1 MRASLACHGTALY
14 CTPRTRTIRI
24 AHAHFSDSIPYSG
37 YFPGGKIFVDVQIF
51 FHSWF
56 NVRGVRRSRP
66 HVFKI
71 IGVVIPCI

>member
-1 MRASLACHGTALY
+1 MCVARDDNYVMMPYLLKQKCRH
-14 CTPRTRTIRI
+14 
-24 AHAHFSDSIPYSG
+24 IPYSG

-71 IGVVIPCI
+71 ICVVIPCI

>member
-1 MRASLACHGTALY
+1 MLWVLVQTQLLQLNEL
-14 CTPRTRTIRI
+14 
-24 AHAHFSDSIPYSG
+24 PYSG

-66 HVFKI
+66 HVDRAFNFRVRYFRVLLPNHENHEI
-71 IGVVIPCI
+71 

>member
-1 MRASLACHGTALY
+1 MSSGCD
-14 CTPRTRTIRI
+14 CKEV
-24 AHAHFSDSIPYSG
+24 PYSG

>member
-1 MRASLACHGTALY
+1 MYIDYMNYMNVL
-14 CTPRTRTIRI
+14 
-24 AHAHFSDSIPYSG
+24 PYSG
-37 YFPGGKIFVDVQIF
+37 YFPGGGGKIFVVVQIF

-66 HVFKI
+66 QVFKI

>member
-1 MRASLACHGTALY
+1 MGYFVDLLIANEASFLVCSMAQIFSLSIY
-14 CTPRTRTIRI
+14 RI
-24 AHAHFSDSIPYSG
+24 AGIFR
-37 YFPGGKIFVDVQIF
+37 GGKIFVDVQIF

-71 IGVVIPCI
+71 ICVVIPCI

>member
-1 MRASLACHGTALY
+1 MISY
-14 CTPRTRTIRI
+14 PI
-24 AHAHFSDSIPYSG
+24 AGMNEYLHDNGHNIPYSG